1 MVSNRLDSSEGDPAC
16 LVTENQGIFL
26 TEPLLIGT
34 CVGQFYSTSMW
45 KVVVLVW
52 LPACVGIRK
61 SSLQLKNE
69 SPYGTHC
76 LHSLK
81 TPSRLYDS
89 KLCDGVWYDD
99 CGNPLMHNSS
109 GTWIL
114 HPGFT
119 DLHIHMHES
128 ATQDSCQA
136 NAGPTEPIEY
146 AFKYALAPKCGIRL
160 LVVADN
166 VTCNLRTFIW
176 CSWDPAYPA
185 LVPLPSSSQDAD
197 LIVPAVILQSQG
209 QAASP
214 KVAGACCPGKE
225 KTGRGTNGRVLSKGN
240 RKENAGAL
248 MSKKQGCDVV
258 DLNDEDEMKV
268 RQGCPQGA
276 GNYSSSDMNVLLD
289 YVEEELLLGQRGW
302 QSVTT
307 KFNKWAVKYGRPER
321 KVPSL
326 EMKYKQLIKTPKPT
340 GTGVCPP
347 KVLWAHHIDDLI
359 NEQAAD
365 KLGASDD
372 DNTNP
377 PPEPCHTSVAQSA
390 CAGTPP
396 TCHNARGAAA
406 TELMN
411 CLSNAF
417 DPEVQRAHDEECTN
431 HALATTQFM
440 VSAMNCMKHSATV
453 TMQKCG
459 LKCGGWPVRMYHN
472 LPKHKWQSYKWFADG
487 GESLAWL
494 SGDEEDFYG
503 KGSASETGDN
513 IENCGNSGSGAEL
526 V

>member
-1 MVSNRLDSSEGDPAC
+1 MAATRNILDPPILS
-16 LVTENQGIFL
+16 
-26 TEPLLIGT
+26 
-34 CVGQFYSTSMW
+34 
-45 KVVVLVW
+45 
-52 LPACVGIRK
+52 
-61 SSLQLKNE
+61 
-69 SPYGTHC
+69 
-76 LHSLK
+76 
-81 TPSRLYDS
+81 DS

-146 AFKYALAPKCGIRL
+146 AFKHP
-160 LVVADN
+160 N
-166 VTCNLRTFIW
+166 VGSGCLWLPTMSPATFEHSSGVHGTLHVMPPNHVI
-176 CSWDPAYPA
+176 DPA

-359 NEQAAD
+359 NEQAGTCELNDSDFDDTIEAD

-431 HALATTQFM
+431 HALATTQYLTLT
-440 VSAMNCMKHSATV
+440 AA
-453 TMQKCG
+453 
-459 LKCGGWPVRMYHN
+459 L
-472 LPKHKWQSYKWFADG
+472 
-487 GESLAWL
+487 
-494 SGDEEDFYG
+494 
-503 KGSASETGDN
+503 
-513 IENCGNSGSGAEL
+513 
-526 V
+526 